1 MLVLTSQN
9 LTVPKLIG
17 IDCDRC
23 TFVQWHYAIWH
34 GWGPQGAAALWP
46 STGSLLTAVIPHNV
60 LSIGLTRFSS
70 RAVRAVSYH
79 AQLGSPTIYW

>member
-1 MLVLTSQN
+1 MHVCAMALM
-9 LTVPKLIG
+9 PYGKG
-17 IDCDRC
+17 
-23 TFVQWHYAIWH
+23 
-34 GWGPQGAAALWP
+34 GGQGAAALWP
-46 STGSLLTAVIPHNV
+46 STGSLLTAVIAHNV